1 MYIYNLSIEC
11 NFMTMHTEIHVSST
25 NYYSC
30 FFYYEMYIYNN
41 LSIAN
46 LRQCTQRQIQK
57 QTISCFTI
65 DIQHTDHTVHRHA
78 HTRTNTQTESYS
90 IVSID

>member
-30 FFYYEMYIYNN
+30 FFYIIITYLLQFYDK
-41 LSIAN
+41 
-46 LRQCTQRQIQK
+46 CTQRQTQK
-57 QTISCFTI
+57 ETISCFTI